1 MKDFLEYLEA
11 QIAFSEKTFGPPRGS
26 KGVIDHIKKELKEI
40 EENPQSLG
48 EWVDLM
54 MLAFD
59 GAWREGYSP
68 EEIFV
73 GLQTKLKINSEYR
86 IWPDWRTCEPGKAIE
101 HIRGEKN
108 D

>member
-1 MKDFLEYLEA
+1 MTNFIEYLEA

-40 EENPQSLG
+40 EENPEDLE

-54 MLAFD
+54 ILSFD

-68 EEIFV
+68 EEMML
-73 GLQTKLKINSEYR
+73 GLWKKLKINSEQR
-86 IWPDWRTCEPGKAIE
+86 VWPDWRTCVPGKAIE
-101 HIRGEKN
+101 HIQGEKN